1 MYSEFL
7 KANIRLDRKKIQL
20 YQELFIFNKMILN
33 KIKLHGLYNMKK
45 RYKKNVSLLDVV
57 SELRACVKIKI
68 Y

>member
-1 MYSEFL
+1 M
-7 KANIRLDRKKIQL
+7 
-20 YQELFIFNKMILN
+20 FIFNKMILN

-68 Y
+68 YSYKLI